1 MKKFV
6 IKADIR
12 VKEDLKESKDFFESR
27 RKGLGNKF
35 INEYRELLASLKI
48 NPFYEVRY
56 NEVRCLPFKIF
67 PLMIHFKIDEELQI
81 VSVIAVIS
89 THQNPDDKWAW

>member
-35 INEYRELLASLKI
+35 INEYRELLASLQI

-56 NEVRCLPFKIF
+56 NEVRCLPFRIF
-67 PLMIHFKIDEELQI
+67 PFMIHFKIDEELQI